1 MTQTSKRFAFFREA
15 AVPAGAEGWQRM
27 YPYFLV
33 SQPEGQAA
41 EDERFWFA
49 DSMHWSRAVHPFD
62 SIGAEAVYYG
72 VGVNSARSIV
82 LPSALGLDVRVVNGY
97 VYICPL
103 PVTDPAEI
111 EKRLSLFQERAGFY
125 YKNWDDLYARWKD
138 KMTDLVKRM
147 KALEFEPLPEVEP
160 LQVVTEGRGRSV
172 SWELVEN
179 YHRLVN
185 DFFLAWQYHFEMLGL
200 GYGAYLVFFGLC
212 KQAFPEIQD
221 QTIARMVAGVEGITF
236 RPDDELRRLS
246 KLAVEFRVADALDTK
261 GSAQEILAAV
271 RAQPGGTRW
280 IAEFDAIREPW
291 FNYFTEY
298 GFLHDQETWNDNLAI
313 PLQGIARYAGLLRS
327 GQDIDRP
334 IARLHADRD
343 RIAAEYRELLS
354 PEEAVKFD
362 EALALSRAVFPYI
375 EEHNIYVEHWSHSVF
390 WAKVRELADVFV
402 KAGFFEQPSDLYHL
416 NRFELDQ
423 ALFDMVESW
432 AIGVPARG
440 VQHWKAEIAER
451 RKIMAALRSATA
463 APAYGVPPAE
473 VTDPFAIM
481 NYGVT
486 TERVTDWLDQAAGGS
501 GSGSEKFNGIA
512 ASPGIVEGV
521 VRVLRH
527 ENELSELQ
535 PGEILVAAIT
545 APSWA
550 SAFSVVAGVV
560 TDIGGMMSHAAI
572 VCREYGMPAV
582 VSTGFATARL
592 KTGQRVRVDGHKGT
606 VTLLAA

>member
-1 MTQTSKRFAFFREA
+1 MTTQSKRFAFIREA
-15 AVPAGAEGWQRM
+15 KAPAGAEGWQRM
-27 YPYFLV
+27 YPYYLV
-33 SQPEGQAA
+33 SQPEGQPA
-41 EDERFWFA
+41 EDGRFWFA

-72 VGVNSARSIV
+72 VGVNSTRSIV
-82 LPSALGLDVRVVNGY
+82 LPAALGLDVRMVNGY

-103 PVTDPAEI
+103 PVTDPAEV
-111 EKRLSLFQERAGFY
+111 EKRLALFQERAGFY

-138 KMTDLVKRM
+138 KMTALVQRM
-147 KALEFEPLPEVEP
+147 KALKFEALPEVEP
-160 LQVVTEGRGRSV
+160 LHVVTEGQGRSV
-172 SWELVEN
+172 SWDLVEN

-185 DFFLAWQYHFEMLGL
+185 DFFLAWQHHFEMLGL

-221 QTIARMVAGVEGITF
+221 QTIARMVAGVEGIAF
-236 RPDDELRRLS
+236 RPDDELRRLA
-246 KLAVEFRVADALDTK
+246 KLAVELRVAEALDTK
-261 GSAQEILAAV
+261 GGPQEILAAV
-271 RAQPGGTRW
+271 RARPGGARW
-280 IAEFDAIREPW
+280 IAEFEGVRDPW
-291 FNYFTEY
+291 FNYFSEY

-313 PLQGIARYAGLLRS
+313 PLQGVARYAGLLRA
-327 GQDIDRP
+327 GENIDRQV
-334 IARLHADRD
+334 AQLHADRD

-354 PEEAVKFD
+354 PEEATKFD
-362 EALALSRAVFPYI
+362 EALGLSRAVFPYI
-375 EEHNIYVEHWSHSVF
+375 EEHNIYVEHWSHTVF

-402 KAGFFEQPSDLYHL
+402 KAGYFAQPDDLYHL
-416 NRFELDQ
+416 NRFEVDQ
-423 ALFDMVESW
+423 ALSDMVQAWS
-432 AIGVPARG
+432 IGVPARG
-440 VQHWKAEIAER
+440 VQHWKQEVSAR
-451 RKIMAALRSATA
+451 RKIMAALRAVSP
-463 APAYGVPPAE
+463 APAHGVPPVE

-486 TERVTDWLDQAAGGS
+486 TERVADWLAQASGDS
-501 GSGSEKFNGIA
+501 GSSEHFNGIA
-512 ASPGIVEGV
+512 ASPGVVEGV

-527 ENELSELQ
+527 ENELSELKQ
-535 PGEILVAAIT
+535 GEILVAAIT

>member
-1 MTQTSKRFAFFREA
+1 MSAQSKRFAFIREA
-15 AVPAGAEGWQRM
+15 EAPAGAEGWQRM
-27 YPYFLV
+27 YPYYLV
-33 SQPEGQAA
+33 SQPEGRPA
-41 EDERFWFA
+41 EDGRFWFA

-72 VGVNSARSIV
+72 VGVNRTRSIV
-82 LPSALGLDVRVVNGY
+82 LPAALGLDVRMVNGY

-111 EKRLSLFQERAGFY
+111 EKRLALFQERAGFY

-138 KMTDLVKRM
+138 KMTALVQRM
-147 KALEFEPLPEVEP
+147 KALKFEPLPEVEP
-160 LQVVTEGRGRSV
+160 LHVVTEGQGRSV
-172 SWELVEN
+172 SWDLVEN
-179 YHRLVN
+179 YHRLIN
-185 DFFLAWQYHFEMLGL
+185 DFFLAWQHHFEMLGL

-221 QTIARMVAGVEGITF
+221 QTIARMVAGVEGIAF
-236 RPDDELRRLS
+236 RPDDELRRLA
-246 KLAVEFRVADALDTK
+246 KLAVELRVAEALDTK
-261 GSAQEILAAV
+261 GGPQEILAAV
-271 RAQPGGTRW
+271 RARQGGARW
-280 IAEFDAIREPW
+280 IAEFEAVRDPW
-291 FNYFTEY
+291 FNYFSEY

-313 PLQGIARYAGLLRS
+313 PLQGVARYTGLLRA
-327 GQDIDRP
+327 GENIDRQV
-334 IARLHADRD
+334 AQLHADRD
-343 RIAAEYRELLS
+343 RIATEYRELLS
-354 PEEAVKFD
+354 PEEATKFD
-362 EALALSRAVFPYI
+362 EALGLSRAVFPYI
-375 EEHNIYVEHWSHSVF
+375 EEHNIYVEHWSHTVF

-402 KAGFFEQPSDLYHL
+402 KAGYFAQPGDLYHL
-416 NRFELDQ
+416 NRFEVDQ
-423 ALFDMVESW
+423 ALSDMVQAWS
-432 AIGVPARG
+432 IGVPARG
-440 VQHWKAEIAER
+440 VQHWKQEVSAR
-451 RKIMAALRSATA
+451 RKIMAALRKASP
-463 APAYGVPPAE
+463 APAYGVPPVE

-486 TERVTDWLDQAAGGS
+486 TERVADWLAQASGDS
-501 GSGSEKFNGIA
+501 GSSEHFNGIA
-512 ASPGIVEGV
+512 ASPGVVEGV

-527 ENELSELQ
+527 ENELSELKQ
-535 PGEILVAAIT
+535 GEILVAAIT